1 MSELPHRGTRDDTV
15 DAVTAQAALDAPD
28 AWTPCRD
35 DPAGWDI
42 DRSGVLALWAAVRA
56 CRMDCPL
63 LGACRVV
70 ASSGRVPVRA
80 MVWAGVVY
88 DDRGRTVDLNRPRLR
103 IGPYN
108 TADTRIAD
116 RAGRIYNGHNG
127 RWETPPPP
135 HEPSTKGPT
144 SSDPVNG

>member
-1 MSELPHRGTRDDTV
+1 MSALTRRDTREDDTV
-15 DAVTAQAALDAPD
+15 DAESAQTALDTPNV
-28 AWTPCRD
+28 WTPCRD

-63 LGACRVV
+63 LDSCRMV
-70 ASSGRVPVRA
+70 ARSGRVPVRA

-108 TADTRIAD
+108 TADTRLPD
-116 RAGRIYNGHNG
+116 RAGRIYNGHTG
-127 RWETPPPP
+127 QWETPPPP
-135 HEPSTKGPT
+135 PAPVSTAPG
-144 SSDPVNG
+144 DYDAG